1 MSQKSM
7 DLQTATF
14 ANGCFWCTEAIFKR
28 LKGVM
33 SVMSGFSGGK
43 KENPDYYDVVSGIT
57 GHAESIQVMF
67 DPHIISYETLVTIF
81 FATHDPTTLNQ
92 QGYDRGTQY
101 RSVIFYH
108 TDEQKKIAEKIK
120 KDLDDSGKYKN
131 PLVTEIIPFTAFF
144 PADAH
149 HQNFYDR
156 NRDVPY
162 CQIIIDPKVKKL
174 LKEFGNDV
182 KEEYK

>member
-1 MSQKSM
+1 M